1 MNVFSAPRGGL
12 TGAAL
17 KGIAMA
23 AMVLDHVGAALIEPD
38 FLVPAEAPP
47 TFWLAADTLL
57 RGVGRVS
64 FPLFCFLLAE
74 GFAHTRSAAR
84 YLARLALFALVSEVP
99 YDLAFSSGADASAQN
114 VFFTLAAGMMTLMA
128 LKRFSGRALPMALSL
143 AAGCA
148 LAQALRADYGAAGVV
163 LIAALWLLREKRAAM
178 LTAMAA
184 IALWISRALFG
195 AGALAA
201 LPAAMYGGARGTQR
215 FKHAFYLFYPAHLL
229 ALWALRRALFG
240 G

>member
-1 MNVFSAPRGGL
+1 
-12 TGAAL
+12 
-17 KGIAMA
+17 
-23 AMVLDHVGAALIEPD
+23 
-38 FLVPAEAPP
+38 
-47 TFWLAADTLL
+47 
-57 RGVGRVS
+57 
-64 FPLFCFLLAE
+64 
-74 GFAHTRSAAR
+74 
-84 YLARLALFALVSEVP
+84 
-99 YDLAFSSGADASAQN
+99 
-114 VFFTLAAGMMTLMA
+114 MTLMA
-128 LKRFSGRALPMALSL
+128 LKRFSGRVLPMALSL
-143 AAGCA
+143 AAGSV

-178 LTAMAA
+178 LAAMAA
-184 IALWISRALFG
+184 IALWLSRALFG